1 MTQFSDSEKKE
12 NKSLSIPARFI
23 SFEGIDGCG
32 KSTLMEH
39 LCRWLED
46 AGVPWLRTREP
57 GGTPI
62 GEKIRRLLLDPSS
75 AEMSAR
81 AEVLLYSASRAQL
94 AEEVIAPALKRG
106 NWVLTDRFVDATF
119 AYQGFGRGFD
129 LRGLRGIQEWT
140 LGGLW
145 PDRTILLDCAIETAL
160 ERMGARNGEKD
171 RIERENLEFHK
182 KVREGYLSLAEAE
195 PDRFLVLDAE
205 KSLDRVI
212 EEFHTKFW
220 LPEVGRAEA
229 GQVPARME

>member
-1 MTQFSDSEKKE
+1 VTQFNHPDE
-12 NKSLSIPARFI
+12 NTGEYITASARFI

-62 GEKIRRLLLDPSS
+62 GEKIRGLLLDPSS
-75 AEMSAR
+75 TEMSAR

-94 AEEVIAPALKRG
+94 AEEIIAPALKRG
-106 NWVLTDRFVDATF
+106 TWVLTDRFVDATF

-145 PDRTILLDCAIETAL
+145 PHRTILLDCAIGTAL
-160 ERMGARNGEKD
+160 ERMGARNGVKD
-171 RIERENLEFHK
+171 RIESETLEFHR
-182 KVREGYLSLAEAE
+182 KVREGYLALAEAE

-205 KSLDRVI
+205 RSLDEVI
-212 EEFHTKFW
+212 EEFRTRFW
-220 LPEVGRAEA
+220 LPEMATHEA
-229 GQVPARME
+229 G